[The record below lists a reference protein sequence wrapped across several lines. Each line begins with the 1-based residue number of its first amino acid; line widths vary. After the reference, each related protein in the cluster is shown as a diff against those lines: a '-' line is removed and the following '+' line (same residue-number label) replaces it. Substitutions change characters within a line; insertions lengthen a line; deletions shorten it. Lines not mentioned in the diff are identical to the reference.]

1 MKPAHRARIVDVTAM
16 AGLLLLIPGCCCPC
30 KPKAPTAPAG
40 AASAGLASLSF
51 HEEFRKPDSLDLR
64 NMRTPGFG
72 FYLARPFGW
81 PATEASCVTVTGGVL
96 TIRNPVNR
104 AQFDLVS
111 AVSDGQGGWHGF
123 APAGPAYFEAAI
135 AFDPADAS
143 KEDKYGFP
151 AFWTLSAEHLFDT
164 LATRKVNPYEY
175 LEIDFMEWNSPA
187 WHRMNEYICCI
198 HTYQRSVSS
207 QGETKSEF
215 KTHPEPYRH
224 ETCGR
229 VISVPDGTDWRQFHV
244 YGVLWIP
251 GDRIETYFDN
261 KLVRTVSLKDHPEIG
276 AGNDQHF
283 PVILGS
289 GKFPMRVD
297 WVRVWTP

>member
-1 MKPAHRARIVDVTAM
+1 MKPAPHARIGIATAVT
-16 AGLLLLIPGCCCPC
+16 GLFLLSSGCCGPF
-30 KPKAPTAPAG
+30 KTASAPVPPG

-51 HEEFRKPDSLDLR
+51 REEFRSPDSLDLQNR
-64 NMRTPGFG
+64 RTPGFT

-81 PATEASCVTVTGGVL
+81 PATEASCLTLTGGVL
-96 TIRNPVNR
+96 RICNPVNR

-111 AVSDGQGGWHGF
+111 AVSDGKGGWHGF

-151 AFWTLSAEHLFDT
+151 AFWTMSAEHLFDT
-164 LATRKVNPYEY
+164 LAMRKVNPYEY

-187 WHRMNEYICCI
+187 WHELDEYICCI
-198 HTYQRSVSS
+198 HTYRRTLME
-207 QGETKSEF
+207 QGESKQEH

-224 ETCGR
+224 DTCGR
-229 VISVPDGTDWRQFHV
+229 VIPVPAGTDWRQFHV
-244 YGVLWIP
+244 YGILWIP
-251 GDRIETYFDN
+251 GDRIETYFDHQ
-261 KLVRTVSLKDHPEIG
+261 LVRTVSLKDYPAIG

-283 PVILGS
+283 PVILGT